1 MNSWWQLTYISL
13 IIGDQQ
19 GILDQQL
26 RLYPMNLLKIII
38 MLIIF
43 IVVIYVIKLK
53 RVPSQPKP

>member
-19 GILDQQL
+19 QILDQQF
-26 RLYPMNLLKIII
+26 RPCPMHLLKIII